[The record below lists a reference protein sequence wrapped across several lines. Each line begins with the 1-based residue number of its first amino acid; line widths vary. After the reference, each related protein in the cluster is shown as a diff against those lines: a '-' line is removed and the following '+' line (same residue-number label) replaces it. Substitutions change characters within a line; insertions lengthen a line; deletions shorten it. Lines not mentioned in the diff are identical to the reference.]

1 MKLKLFQNKKIDFL
15 KKNILFIIPFIILIF
30 FNLVEHNDSISYI
43 DNYARRP
50 FLYPIIIDFFQI
62 MSEDYFEFFLKI
74 FQIFIGAYSVIY
86 FLNFYEKKFNPD
98 KILKSII
105 FLILIFP
112 FINPSMPLANS
123 VLSEAIAYP
132 LFLFFLTF
140 FLNFI
145 IDQYKKE
152 NFIKLLFLIFLL
164 ISTRSQFYFIIPLI
178 FLIIFFKLFKKKKFL
193 FTASLYLIIM
203 YFLVACFQLTYNKIK
218 FSKFSSVNIAS
229 FQLIAIAHFVSD
241 NKNFENISD
250 PIHKEILSFVNNYLI
265 QNHKYKVKIRSNLG
279 TKKQKI
285 LLSKIKNLRNDYT
298 KYYHFYVPIIHA
310 YEYEVPKKIALKDD
324 EIENLNELNKEVFK
338 LAFNLIKQSPQDYL
352 LLYFANVTF
361 GLGGYFI
368 EAENFKGL
376 LMNVGFSGSYLFL
389 LQIIIFMFFSV
400 KILIKTKLKRD
411 EKYLYTSV
419 FLNLINICFV
429 CIFEPPYDRYIFYTN
444 IIFLLFLFNKIFNK
458 AEYK

>member
-1 MKLKLFQNKKIDFL
+1 
-15 KKNILFIIPFIILIF
+15 
-30 FNLVEHNDSISYI
+30 
-43 DNYARRP
+43 
-50 FLYPIIIDFFQI
+50 
-62 MSEDYFEFFLKI
+62 
-74 FQIFIGAYSVIY
+74 
-86 FLNFYEKKFNPD
+86 
-98 KILKSII
+98 
-105 FLILIFP
+105 
-112 FINPSMPLANS
+112 
-123 VLSEAIAYP
+123 
-132 LFLFFLTF
+132 
-140 FLNFI
+140 
-145 IDQYKKE
+145 
-152 NFIKLLFLIFLL
+152 
-164 ISTRSQFYFIIPLI
+164 
-178 FLIIFFKLFKKKKFL
+178 
-193 FTASLYLIIM
+193 
-203 YFLVACFQLTYNKIK
+203 
-218 FSKFSSVNIAS
+218 VNIAS

-444 IIFLLFLFNKIFNK
+444 IIFLIFLFNKIFNK